1 MIIIKPNNSEA
12 KHDNQLVSNLAAG
25 GAGEILV
32 RKRSVGRGGH
42 TWRNV
47 SKFIVVKKETLYIQK
62 ANAWKEVYFFK
73 YREFNNIS
81 KSKDKMYLLPE
92 NFAFKLVSALKTE
105 ASGLGERMLWKS
117 IQNEKT
123 C

>member
-1 MIIIKPNNSEA
+1 M
-12 KHDNQLVSNLAAG
+12 
-25 GAGEILV
+25 
-32 RKRSVGRGGH
+32 KR
-42 TWRNV
+42 
-47 SKFIVVKKETLYIQK
+47 ETLYLQK
-62 ANAWKEVYFFK
+62 TNAWKEVYFFK

-117 IQNEKT
+117 I
-123 C
+123 